1 LKPIISWK
9 ALVERFR
16 IQAREPVRALG
27 AAMSES
33 WERGEKRR
41 RGKPIDIGGMKRW
54 SRLSPELI
62 KDDCR
67 INEF

>member
-1 LKPIISWK
+1 MKPIISWK

-33 WERGEKRR
+33 WERGGKEEEGKADRYRRDEKVVSAFTRT
-41 RGKPIDIGGMKRW
+41 D
-54 SRLSPELI
+54 
-62 KDDCR
+62 
-67 INEF
+67 